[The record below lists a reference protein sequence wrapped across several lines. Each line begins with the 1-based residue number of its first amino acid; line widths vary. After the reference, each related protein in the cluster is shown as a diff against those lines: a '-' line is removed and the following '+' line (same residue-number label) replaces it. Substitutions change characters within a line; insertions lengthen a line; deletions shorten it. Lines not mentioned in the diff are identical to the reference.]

1 MRRFLVIVA
10 VIALAGCKSAEQKQ
24 QDIAAQLQSVND
36 QLQRDCP
43 KFDEKDNT
51 GVSAALGQ
59 TVTPEQRAA
68 SDQRKREIQARLD
81 SPHCKE
87 LQAKAD
93 DLYKQGLG
101 LQNH

>member
-1 MRRFLVIVA
+1 MRRHLILFIIV
-10 VIALAGCKSAEQKQ
+10 ALAGCKGDEQKQ
-24 QDIAAQLQSVND
+24 RDIAAQLRAVND
-36 QLQRDCP
+36 QLQKDCP

-68 SDQRKREIQARLD
+68 AEQRKREIHAKLD

-87 LQAKAD
+87 LQAKVD
-93 DLYKQGLG
+93 DLYKQG
-101 LQNH
+101 